1 MSMTAFGYICC
12 GRCLGRTKGLEQE
25 NAPALTFAI
34 AIDVPLVF
42 GLDRSNRR
50 RLAATQSSPP
60 DVITLI
66 ITRSGWS
73 AWLRHAADTPSTVK
87 TLSVAVFGR
96 RCGGRRYWLRIVAE

>member
-1 MSMTAFGYICC
+1 MLRQMSGTDQGLGAGTRACADLRYRHRCTA
-12 GRCLGRTKGLEQE
+12 
-25 NAPALTFAI
+25 
-34 AIDVPLVF
+34 VF

-73 AWLRHAADTPSTVK
+73 AWLRHAADTPSPVK
-87 TLSVAVFGR
+87 TLSVAVFRR

>member
-1 MSMTAFGYICC
+1 MLRGMAGTDQGLGAGTRACADLRYRHRCTA
-12 GRCLGRTKGLEQE
+12 
-25 NAPALTFAI
+25 
-34 AIDVPLVF
+34 VF
-42 GLDRSNRR
+42 GLDRSNVR

-66 ITRSGWS
+66 ITRS